1 MKADFVFGAGKVF
14 APVFRC
20 GQIGG
25 GHTAEMSSRATDS
38 LEKPNRT
45 WRVRPW
51 LLTLALGLGLV
62 LTLAAE
68 SSAPA
73 RPLTGKPWQDM
84 DYGPFLTAS
93 IDSGQPRTNLAYKGI
108 AIRLA
113 EAYSGRQNEAAVFD
127 TDLLRYPVG
136 WTGGYVALK
145 GVVFDG
151 EHWAYPRIDG
161 RQVFGNPMKPGWAR
175 AGSFA
180 DPREYPYG
188 PVPHDWAHWR
198 GLYLHGQQVV
208 LSYTVGSME
217 ILEMPALEN
226 REGLTAFARVFNL
239 GPSTS
244 EQEIQLAFEAG
255 RRGQMLSPNTLQPL
269 PGIGSAA
276 RGLFVLPPPP
286 KAVGLNP
293 ATNALDTGLLGRWEF
308 ERLAGDVAPADA
320 GTGARLLLRG
330 AQPVAD
336 GHAGG
341 ALSFAGE
348 ARAEIELDEA
358 FEFLRSDLTVAA
370 WIRTTQDGTIFCQA
384 PPRGNWVPD
393 GKSFFIRGGRLT
405 FDIGWVGAVAGSRSV
420 TDGQWHQVALTWAH
434 SDGRVTLFVDGEPDS
449 NGTLKPAKPV
459 TGHTL
464 RLGYTAPNF
473 PQPTAFN
480 GSLDGLRIYD
490 RALAAEEVSALAD
503 ADRLEEVLA
512 VAAVGTPDGARWAT
526 ENDGNVRLRL
536 PAAAGASQF
545 KVLLW
550 RGPEASLPA
559 FAKLVKSAS
568 PAEDLAPLTRGGP
581 PRWPEKLAT
590 HGKPGTNDGPYAI
603 DTLTTPDD
611 NPWHSWLRFGGVDFF
626 ADGQRA
632 ALATWSG
639 DVWIVSGVDGDLKN
653 LTWQRIAT
661 GLFQPLGLKIVNDEI
676 YVLGRDQIT
685 RLHDLNG
692 DGEADWYENFNN
704 DCMTSE
710 HFHEFALDLKT
721 DRDGNFYYIK
731 CACHGIPASHP
742 HHGTLLKLPP
752 DGSKLEVV
760 ARGFRAVNGL
770 GIGPNG
776 EIACVDN
783 QGYWMPA
790 NRINWVKPGGWYGN
804 QWAWNPEGRTN
815 CDEPLCWI
823 HNFVDRSGGTH
834 VWVPT
839 DQWGPLKDQLVTVSY
854 GMGHMFL
861 VLKEEVEGVMQGGLT
876 RFPLEFDTGVMRG
889 VFHPQNH
896 QFYAAGLYG
905 WAGNKTLPGGFYR
918 VCYTGKPLHL
928 PDALHVARDG
938 VVIGFTDPLDP
949 QSAIDP
955 GNYDVQVWNYIW
967 SVNYGSPDIKPNG
980 QEGRERLVVE
990 SATLSADRRSVFLKL
1005 PAIQP
1010 VMQMHIVFK
1019 LRAADGTEFQ
1029 NFVHNTVHKLGPKPG
1044 LELLGPNATA
1054 RQTETP
1060 AAPTAEAPG
1069 LIQTFAVAGRPE
1081 ISDTRRA
1088 RLAALYVPAGTPPT
1102 PFVPAGDFQSTWTG
1116 FLKLDLNDTI
1126 TFSAEGRGVVTLRLN
1141 GETVLESKAGPLDKV
1156 ASQPVPLRRGANR
1169 FELVYSSPPGGDA
1182 ELRLLWSSAQRPP
1195 EPVPATVFV
1204 RDPTDAALVRGET
1217 LREGRRLLAA
1227 YRCVKCHE
1235 PEGPLP
1241 AGAMP
1246 ELATD
1251 APVLDGAGS
1260 RFDPAWLVSWLKRP
1274 RTIAPDTTMPACL
1287 SLSESDA
1294 DAEARDL
1301 AAFLAEQKTATAS
1314 ATSSV
1319 VLKESDVSAGKALY
1333 EQLGCQACHQ
1343 LPGDAKLEDDTR
1355 RPLGHVRAKWR
1366 PEALV
1371 EFLQAPAKRF
1381 AWTPMP
1387 DFRLSSA
1394 EAASLAACVLSRGDT
1409 PSAGTAGGD
1418 AERGRER
1425 FLQLGCANCHTI
1437 QDFPKP
1443 GLAARLETLAGR
1455 DWKTGCLADGPAA
1468 LGAAPD
1474 FGFTGEQREAL
1485 RAYLQHG
1492 LDSLRSDTP
1501 AEFAERQ
1508 IRTLRCTA
1516 CHARDQ
1522 ETDLWS
1528 RLHAAQSVGAA
1539 SGQAA
1544 EDEEDGSG
1552 SAGGTVHLGRPDLTY
1567 AGEKLRADWMARLFA
1582 NRLPYKARPESVGR
1596 MPGFPAYA
1604 DGLATGSAHQHGLSS
1619 APTVRPAADAALAA
1633 TGEKLTHIGEGFGCV
1648 SCHDVGTQKAL
1659 AGADTATINFAFVAD
1674 RLRPEYFWR
1683 YIRDPQRFRPGT
1695 MMPTFIGEDGS
1706 TPIKGVLD
1714 GDATRQFGA
1723 LWQYLLSLDP
1733 ALANSP
1739 SDPEKTP

>member
-1 MKADFVFGAGKVF
+1 
-14 APVFRC
+14 
-20 GQIGG
+20 
-25 GHTAEMSSRATDS
+25 
-38 LEKPNRT
+38 
-45 WRVRPW
+45 
-51 LLTLALGLGLV
+51 
-62 LTLAAE
+62 
-68 SSAPA
+68 
-73 RPLTGKPWQDM
+73 M

-113 EAYSGRQNEAAVFD
+113 DAYGGHQNEAVVFD
-127 TDLLRYPVG
+127 TDLLRYSAG

-161 RQVFGNPMKPGWAR
+161 RQVFGNPMKPGWAK
-175 AGSFA
+175 AGSFT

-208 LSYTVGSME
+208 LSYTVGNSE
-217 ILEMPALEN
+217 VLEMPALEN
-226 REGLTAFARVFNL
+226 RAGLVAFARVLNL
-239 GPSTS
+239 GPSTA
-244 EQEIQLAFEAG
+244 EQEIQIACEQGRQGEALALDTLQFTADNAPAG
-255 RRGQMLSPNTLQPL
+255 RTL
-269 PGIGSAA
+269 I
-276 RGLFVLPPPP
+276 VLAPPP
-286 KAVGLNP
+286 KSSVPA
-293 ATNALDTGLLGRWEF
+293 ATNASDAGLFGRWEF
-308 ERLAGDVAPADA
+308 TRLDGDVAPADMGD
-320 GTGARLLLRG
+320 GTRLLLQG
-330 AQPVAD
+330 AKPLAD
-336 GHAGG
+336 GQEGG
-341 ALSFAGE
+341 GLEFDGQ
-348 ARAEIELDEA
+348 ARADIELGEPI
-358 FEFLRSDLTVAA
+358 EFLRSDLTVAT
-370 WIRTTQDGTIFCQA
+370 WVRTTQDGTIFCQA
-384 PPRGNWVPD
+384 PPTGDWVRD
-393 GKSFFIRGGRLT
+393 AKAFFIRGGRLA
-405 FDIGWVGAVAGSRSV
+405 FDIGWVGAVAGSLNV
-420 TDGQWHQVALTWAH
+420 ADGEWHHVAFTWAH
-434 SDGRVTLFVDGEPDS
+434 DTARVMLFVDGEPDG
-449 NGTLKPAKPV
+449 NGNLKPAKEV

-464 RLGYTAPNF
+464 RLGYAAPNF
-473 PQPTAFN
+473 PQTTGFN
-480 GSLDGLRIYD
+480 GGLDGVRIYG
-490 RALAAEEVSALAD
+490 RALTPEELGALAGANRPD
-503 ADRLEEVLA
+503 EILA
-512 VAAVGTPDGARWAT
+512 VGAVETPDGARWVTT
-526 ENDGNVRLRL
+526 ENGNVRLAL
-536 PAAAGASQF
+536 PTVSDGARF

-550 RGPEASLPA
+550 RGPKESLPA
-559 FAKLVKSAS
+559 FAELVRNAS
-568 PAEDLAPLTRGGP
+568 PTEALAPLTRGGP
-581 PRWPEKLAT
+581 PRWPEKLTT
-590 HGKPGTNDGPYAI
+590 HGQLGTNDGAYAI
-603 DTLTTPDD
+603 DTLTTPEN
-611 NPWHSWLRFGGVDFF
+611 NPWHSWIRFGGVDFF
-626 ADGQRA
+626 ADGTRA

-639 DVWIVSGVDGDLKN
+639 DVWIVSGVDGDLKD

-661 GLFQPLGLKIVNDEI
+661 GLFQPLGLKIVNDQI

-731 CACHGIPASHP
+731 CACHGLPASHP

-776 EIACVDN
+776 EITCVDN

-815 CDEPLCWI
+815 YDEPLCWV

-839 DQWGPLKDQLVTVSY
+839 DQWGPLKDQLITVSY

-861 VLKEEVEGVMQGGLT
+861 VLKEEVDGVMQGGLT

-889 VFHPQNH
+889 IFHPQNH
-896 QFYAAGLYG
+896 QFYTAGLYG

-918 VCYTGKPLHL
+918 VRYTGKPLHL

-938 VVIGFTDPLDP
+938 VVIDFTDPLDP
-949 QSAIDP
+949 QSAVDP

-1019 LRAADGTEFQ
+1019 LRAADGAEFQ
-1029 NFVHNTVHKLGPKPG
+1029 NFVHNTIHRLGQNPG
-1044 LELLGPNATA
+1044 LEMLGANFVA
-1054 RQTETP
+1054 RQKETE

-1069 LIQTFAVAGRPE
+1069 LIQTSSALANPE
-1081 ISDTRRA
+1081 MKDTRRA
-1088 RLAALYVPAGTPPT
+1088 RLAALYVPAGSPPT
-1102 PFVPAGDFQSTWTG
+1102 PFLHAGPFQTTWSG
-1116 FLKLDLNDTI
+1116 FLKLDLNDTV
-1126 TFSAEGRGVVTLRLN
+1126 TFSAEGHGAVKLRLN
-1141 GETVLESKAGPLDKV
+1141 GETVLEIPSGRLDAATSKPV
-1156 ASQPVPLRRGANR
+1156 ALRRGANR
-1169 FELVYSSPPGGDA
+1169 LELVYQSPVTGDA
-1182 ELRLLWSSAQRPP
+1182 ELRLFWSSTQHPK

-1204 RDPTDAALVRGET
+1204 HDPPDAALVRGET

-1235 PEGPLP
+1235 AEGPLP

-1246 ELATD
+1246 DLAMD
-1251 APVLDGAGS
+1251 VPALDGAGS
-1260 RFDPAWLVSWLKRP
+1260 WFDPAWLVNWVKRP
-1274 RTIAPDTTMPACL
+1274 RAVAPDTTMPACL
-1287 SLSESDA
+1287 SLSESEA

-1301 AAFLAEQKTATAS
+1301 AAFLTDQKAAIAEAA
-1314 ATSSV
+1314 
-1319 VLKESDVSAGKALY
+1319 SDVALKGSETSAGKALY
-1333 EQLGCQACHQ
+1333 ERLGCLACHQ
-1343 LPGDAKLEDDTR
+1343 LPGDPKLDEDTR
-1355 RPLGHVRAKWR
+1355 RPLGHVRAKWQA
-1366 PEALV
+1366 PALV
-1371 EFLQAPAKRF
+1371 EFLQAPSKRF

-1387 DFRLSSA
+1387 DFRLTPA
-1394 EAASLAACVLSRGDT
+1394 EASLLAAYVLSRGEEPHTT
-1409 PSAGTAGGD
+1409 PALGD
-1418 AERGRER
+1418 ANRGRER

-1437 QDFPKP
+1437 QGLPKP
-1443 GLAARLETLAGR
+1443 DMAGRLETLAGR

-1468 LGAAPD
+1468 LGKAPD
-1474 FGFTGEQREAL
+1474 FGFTGEQRGAL
-1485 RAYLQHG
+1485 RAFLECG
-1492 LDSLRSDTP
+1492 FDSLQRDTP

-1516 CHARDQ
+1516 CHGRDF
-1522 ETDLWS
+1522 ETDTWS
-1528 RLHAAQSVGAA
+1528 RLQAAQSTGAA
-1539 SGQAA
+1539 GRPNY
-1544 EDEEDGSG
+1544 EDDEDGSG
-1552 SAGGTVHLGRPDLTY
+1552 SQGGTVHLGRPDLTY

-1582 NRLPYKARPESVGR
+1582 NRLSYKARPESVGR
-1596 MPGFPAYA
+1596 MPGFLAYA
-1604 DGLATGSAHQHGLSS
+1604 DGLAAGIANQHGLSS
-1619 APTVRPAADAALAA
+1619 APTPRPAADATLAA
-1633 TGEKLTHIGEGFGCV
+1633 AGERLTHIGEGFGCI
-1648 SCHDVGTQKAL
+1648 SCHDVGTKKAL

-1706 TPIKGVLD
+1706 TPIKGVLG
-1714 GDATRQFGA
+1714 GDASHQFGA
-1723 LWQYLLSLDP
+1723 LWQYLLSLGP
-1733 ALANSP
+1733 SLANST
-1739 SDPEKTP
+1739 SISNSTSEKKP